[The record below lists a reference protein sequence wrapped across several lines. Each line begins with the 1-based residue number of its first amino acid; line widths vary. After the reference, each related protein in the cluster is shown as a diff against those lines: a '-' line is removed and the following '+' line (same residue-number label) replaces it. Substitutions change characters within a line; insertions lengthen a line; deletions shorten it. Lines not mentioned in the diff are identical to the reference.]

1 MSDMQTYPGLK
12 VTHNTV
18 ALEEAILSSVKAA
31 SAPAYRA
38 IAEAQFLRAKALL
51 LKICAICLLVI
62 CIGFA
67 VIFVWQAVSK
77 SSKQTVLVTKT
88 EVPAVEDKSNPAI
101 VPISQKEKELR
112 EILKTQISNEPS
124 VTTKGSRENSS
135 SSKITRDLLNPSSS
149 IGSLANVISENTLSG
164 TETRAEPVIIENMV
178 VGPEVQT
185 LTVFKE
191 RNIKLAN
198 GLNVQI
204 VAGHQF
210 ANNSSTQK
218 WRQGYCYVTWT
229 DELSIRVNLAT
240 KPGKEA
246 SVVNGYIL
254 PNELE
259 MLGGIREVDKLRNL
273 CPWMQ

>member
-1 MSDMQTYPGLK
+1 MSDMQTDPSLK
-12 VTHNTV
+12 VTHNTA

-51 LKICAICLLVI
+51 LKIFAICLLVV
-62 CIGFA
+62 CLAFA
-67 VIFVWQAVSK
+67 IILVWQAVSK
-77 SSKQTVLVTKT
+77 SSKQTTLITKT
-88 EVPAVEDKSNPAI
+88 DVTAVNDKIDPAVVATNK
-101 VPISQKEKELR
+101 KENELR
-112 EILKTQISNEPS
+112 EILKTQISTEPTA
-124 VTTKGSRENSS
+124 TTKSARENSS
-135 SSKITRDLLNPSSS
+135 TSKITRDLLNPSSS
-149 IGSLANVISENTLSG
+149 IGSLTNVISQNLPRDTS
-164 TETRAEPVIIENMV
+164 TRTEPVIIENMV

-191 RNIKLAN
+191 RDIKLAN
-198 GLNVQI
+198 GLDVQI

-229 DELSIRVNLAT
+229 DELSIRVDLAT

-246 SVVNGYIL
+246 SVINGYIL

-259 MLGGIREVDKLRNL
+259 MLGGIREVDKLRSL

>member
-1 MSDMQTYPGLK
+1 MSDVQTDPGLK

-51 LKICAICLLVI
+51 LKIFGICLLLI
-62 CIGFA
+62 CIAFA
-67 VIFVWQAVSK
+67 IIIVWQVVSK
-77 SSKQTVLVTKT
+77 GSKQIAPITKT
-88 EVPAVEDKSNPAI
+88 EVTAAKDKIDPATVSTNK
-101 VPISQKEKELR
+101 KENELR
-112 EILKTQISNEPS
+112 QILRTQISNEPS
-124 VTTKGSRENSS
+124 VTTKSARENSS

-149 IGSLANVISENTLSG
+149 IGSLTNVISQNLPRDT
-164 TETRAEPVIIENMV
+164 TTRAEPEIIENMV

-191 RNIKLAN
+191 REIKLAN
-198 GLNVQI
+198 GLDVQI

-210 ANNSSTQK
+210 SNNSSTQK

-229 DELSIRVNLAT
+229 DELSIRVDLAT

-246 SVVNGYIL
+246 SVINGYIL

-259 MLGGIREVDKLRNL
+259 MLGGNKEVDKLRNL

>member
-1 MSDMQTYPGLK
+1 MTDMQTDPSIK
-12 VTHNTV
+12 VKHNTV
-18 ALEEAILSSVKAA
+18 ALEEAILGSVKAA

-51 LKICAICLLVI
+51 LKIFAICLLVI
-62 CIGFA
+62 CIA
-67 VIFVWQAVSK
+67 LVILFVWHAVSK
-77 SSKQTVLVTKT
+77 RSKQSAPITKT
-88 EVPAVEDKSNPAI
+88 EVTEVKDNVDPVL
-101 VPISQKEKELR
+101 VPINQKENELR

-124 VTTKGSRENSS
+124 VITKRSRENSS
-135 SSKITRDLLNPSSS
+135 NSKITRDLLNPSSS
-149 IGSLANVISENTLSG
+149 IGSLTNAISQNSPEDTM
-164 TETRAEPVIIENMV
+164 TRADPVIIENMV

-191 RNIKLAN
+191 RDIKLAN
-198 GLNVQI
+198 GLDVQL

-210 ANNSSTQK
+210 SNNSSTQK
-218 WRQGYCYVTWT
+218 WRQGYCYVTWS
-229 DELSIRVNLAT
+229 DELSIRVDLAT

-246 SVVNGYIL
+246 SVVNSYVM

-259 MLGGIREVDKLRNL
+259 MLGGTSEVSKLRNL

>member
-1 MSDMQTYPGLK
+1 MSDMQTDPVLK

-51 LKICAICLLVI
+51 LKISAICLLVI
-62 CIGFA
+62 CIAFA
-67 VIFVWQAVSK
+67 IIFVWQAVSK

-88 EVPAVEDKSNPAI
+88 DVTAVKDKSDPAI

-124 VTTKGSRENSS
+124 VTTKSSRENSS

-149 IGSLANVISENTLSG
+149 IGSLTDVISQNTPSS
-164 TETRAEPVIIENMV
+164 TETRAEPIIIENMV

-198 GLNVQI
+198 GLDVQI

-218 WRQGYCYVTWT
+218 WRQG
-229 DELSIRVNLAT
+229 
-240 KPGKEA
+240 
-246 SVVNGYIL
+246 
-254 PNELE
+254 
-259 MLGGIREVDKLRNL
+259 
-273 CPWMQ
+273 

>member
-1 MSDMQTYPGLK
+1 MSDMQTDPVLK

-51 LKICAICLLVI
+51 LKISAICLLVI
-62 CIGFA
+62 CIAFA
-67 VIFVWQAVSK
+67 IIFVWQAVSK

-88 EVPAVEDKSNPAI
+88 DVTAVKDKSDPAI

-124 VTTKGSRENSS
+124 VTSKSSRENSS

-149 IGSLANVISENTLSG
+149 IGSLTDVISQNTPSS
-164 TETRAEPVIIENMV
+164 TETRAEPIIIENMV

-198 GLNVQI
+198 GLDVQI

-259 MLGGIREVDKLRNL
+259 MLGGIRELDKLRNL

>member
-1 MSDMQTYPGLK
+1 MSDIQTNPSLK

-51 LKICAICLLVI
+51 LKIFAICLLVI
-62 CIGFA
+62 CIAFA
-67 VIFVWQAVSK
+67 IIFVWQAVSK
-77 SSKQTVLVTKT
+77 SSKQTAISTKT
-88 EVPAVEDKSNPAI
+88 EVTAVKDKIDPEVVATNK
-101 VPISQKEKELR
+101 KENELR
-112 EILKTQISNEPS
+112 EILRTQISNEPTA
-124 VTTKGSRENSS
+124 TTKSVRENSS
-135 SSKITRDLLNPSSS
+135 SSKISRDLLNPSSS
-149 IGSLANVISENTLSG
+149 IGSLTNVISQNLPRDTS
-164 TETRAEPVIIENMV
+164 TRTEPVIIENMV

-191 RNIKLAN
+191 RDIKLAN
-198 GLNVQI
+198 GLDVQI

-229 DELSIRVNLAT
+229 DELSIRVDLAT

-246 SVVNGYIL
+246 SVINGYIL

-259 MLGGIREVDKLRNL
+259 MLGGIREVDKLRSL